1 MTSEEGR
8 QVNVKGWEVSG
19 ILGAVEK
26 GITGLPTLDP
36 FDDIDPLSDSPSIIM
51 ENQTNETTALDSEYR
66 MMYVSEPSFDDDE
79 SEEESNWVDRDGNC
93 FDLFEGEES
102 ESEEED

>member
-1 MTSEEGR
+1 MEGLWNLR
-8 QVNVKGWEVSG
+8 SG
-19 ILGAVEK
+19 REGYHW
-26 GITGLPTLDP
+26 ITNIRPIWWHL
-36 FDDIDPLSDSPSIIM
+36 
-51 ENQTNETTALDSEYR
+51 ENQTNETTALDSEYQ

-79 SEEESNWVDRDGNC
+79 SEEESNLVDRDGNC